1 MNDDS
6 EMTRSKAAQGTMFLA
21 EVRESF
27 VMAIDAIRAHKL
39 RSGLTLLGIL
49 VGVFSIIV
57 VMTAIRVFQRNIES
71 EMASLGT
78 DTFQIQRWPS
88 FRVADEGG
96 SFEKYLRRK
105 DLTLHQARLLEE
117 RCSLAKRIGVRTRVA
132 MSEAS
137 SRFARTNPNIE
148 LSGANPGTFETKNW
162 PIEEGRALVDGDIE
176 GTRLVC
182 VLGNGVAKKLFP
194 YGQAL
199 GDVVKY
205 MGINYQVV
213 GVIESKGSMFGQ
225 DQDNFMVIPITTAL
239 DRFGRVRSLSI
250 QVQAWNQES
259 FNETMEQAQGA
270 MRAIR
275 RLAPGEED
283 DFEIF
288 SNDSLIDQFRGF
300 TLAVRAGA
308 GVISSIALL
317 AAGIGIM
324 NIMLVS
330 VTERTREIGIRRAIG
345 AKKRTIMSQFILEAV
360 ALCQVGGLLGVLLG
374 VIAGN
379 ATALYFKVPPNVPL
393 DWVALGLGICSLV
406 GVVFGTYPAYKAANL
421 DPIESLRYE

>member
-1 MNDDS
+1 
-6 EMTRSKAAQGTMFLA
+6 MFLA